1 MWNLWVWC
9 GRNTNDKEIYLFTP
23 AHLIPSAVTS
33 MQTISRTIKQS
44 IWVIIEQG
52 KMSFLEQLPR
62 ILRFLSGVKDVG

>member
-1 MWNLWVWC
+1 M
-9 GRNTNDKEIYLFTP
+9 TKKFIYSPP